1 MKCGFAKVDITPQVG
16 CHLAGYPYIR
26 ISEGIADP
34 LYIRALTFEE
44 NGLAVFLV
52 FDVMALETATAD
64 HIRQKVAQALGCE
77 VSQVHAAATH
87 THYAP
92 YTGFESEPLCRAFSH
107 ALADNAIRAAR
118 AALADGEAAQFRFAE
133 STLPGIS
140 FIRRYRMRDGSVRT
154 NPGRH
159 NPDILEPAG
168 QADESIRLLRIVREK
183 GDILLVGFQVHPDVR
198 GGLQVSADY
207 PGVLCQ
213 TLDRALPGTH
223 AIYFNGTCGDLNH
236 IDVNC
241 PPWDTNKGPDHM
253 THMGRAIAGK
263 ILSMYTKAQPI
274 ESGAVRTAATT
285 VTLPRR
291 HPDARQIA
299 WAEEYLRLHSKDNA
313 PNTEVIFQLVEA
325 RRILSMAKCTEDPDV
340 PVCAA
345 VMGDVAM
352 VTVPG
357 EGFCRL
363 GQALRAHSP
372 CVATF
377 VLNTANAYEGY
388 FPSRDAYDM
397 GGYEVRTS
405 PFLPGVAEAIEEA
418 GSRLLADLKGK
429 KHENQ

>member
-34 LYIRALTFEE
+34 LHIRALTFEQD
-44 NGLAVFLV
+44 GLAVFMV
-52 FDVMALETATAD
+52 FDAMSLESETAT
-64 HIRQKVAQALGCE
+64 HIRRKVAQALGCE
-77 VSQVHAAATH
+77 LSQVNIAATH

-92 YTGFESEPLCRAFSH
+92 YTGFESEPLCRAFAH
-107 ALADNAIRAAR
+107 ALADHAIRAAR
-118 AALADGEAAQFRFAE
+118 EALADAQEASFRFAE
-133 STLPGIS
+133 SSLPGIA
-140 FIRRYRMRDGSVRT
+140 FVRRYRMRDGSVRT

-159 NPDILEPAG
+159 NPEILEPVS
-168 QADESIRLLRIVREK
+168 QPDESIRLLRIVRDK

-207 PGVLCQ
+207 PGVLCD

-241 PPWDTNKGPDHM
+241 PQWDTNKGPDHM

-263 ILSMYTKAQPI
+263 ILSMYTKAQPV
-274 ESGAVRTAATT
+274 ESGAVRTAGTT

-291 HPDARQIA
+291 HPDAQQIA
-299 WAEEYLRLHSKDNA
+299 WAEDYLRQYGQGDA
-313 PNTEVIFQLVEA
+313 PNTDVIFNLVEA
-325 RRILSMAKCTEDPDV
+325 KRILGMAQCTDDPDV
-340 PVCAA
+340 PVCGA
-345 VMGDVAM
+345 VMGAVAV

-363 GQALRAHSP
+363 GQKLREGSP
-372 CVATF
+372 CAATF

-388 FPSRDAYDM
+388 FPTQDAYEM

-405 PFLPGVAEAIEEA
+405 PFLPGVAEAIEKT
-418 GSRLLADLKGK
+418 GSRLLADLGGRK
-429 KHENQ
+429 E